1 MGQVLLYGD
10 DQALAAYLGGAAAVI
25 HDLTKTKVDA
35 LSLAPRKGDKAELG
49 RALVFASDD
58 PALPPPSEDARAI
71 ALARGT
77 FDRGAGV
84 LTVAGRGKAAQ
95 ALKVTGP
102 IPAAARELGRALA
115 PVPWRKAPDDP
126 AVLFLVRPGPVLAQV
141 LAEHLEL
148 GHDDLRYATV
158 TAERGGESWVALEV
172 ERPSWFV
179 LERWLG
185 RDPARA
191 GAPPQDGDVRIYRR
205 IGGPLGGRRVC
216 VAWGLEHVLEPW
228 LVDPKDEKALLL
240 VDPSGEHRVLDRG
253 AFKDVGELLDLDP
266 TRFPAARLEST
277 ADPGRISIALRLEGR
292 AVPRDPELW
301 LLPWADRERLEA
313 LLAGT
318 PEDELRNLLVACVAR
333 PDGTRVLAVREALT
347 GRAPRLLPLGKQAFA
362 PVPGLPSLMVP
373 CDRVLAPPLATD
385 RYARAFGA
393 RPGELTVVDLVP
405 GTEARN
411 AKLVLQ
417 RIDER
422 LFRPIETIV
431 DFVVDGEAT
440 RLADVVLAAPF
451 DLGPFAEEDLVPANA
466 PARERR
472 EKRERPEAAPREVE
486 AEARD
491 EKPSRVAA
499 RPKVATPQRTPAP
512 DVSRVAPDARRE
524 RAARLERQLALEKAT
539 PELWLE
545 LGRLRLADADVEE
558 ALRSYEHALWDLP
571 APAAAPVVQ
580 ELLAA
585 LPAPAAGHADPAG
598 PWRAA
603 LTFPADLERAKA
615 GAQGLTERVYKA
627 LHDGAGRLRK
637 RGRWLLWRAVLDAA
651 LDPIEGERQREDIL
665 SELVLRGVEEH
676 EVPPFVRQTLLE
688 HHGRRAA
695 QGAGPGGTPE
705 ALQLLERA
713 RRVAQDFKVAPV
725 RAEALAHVAWALAE
739 LGDGA
744 RALDC
749 ARAAR
754 EQAEAGATAEGG
766 RGAARESV
774 QHRAF
779 RARALC
785 RVGAVL
791 ERSQGRGRGQ
801 ELLERSL
808 AALTALSTGEARDQT
823 EGDRGLA
830 SWLSCL
836 ADLRGASAGD
846 DKLLERALTAI
857 SERPAEKQ
865 ALLLSSVARDLVR
878 LGAAAQGARLARA
891 LLAQPR
897 LALAPR
903 QDAVTALEAVLGEQQ
918 APTAEDANAI
928 DDALVKATGAQDIDE
943 FALPMMQLSMR
954 ARGARAWE
962 AAERLHAV
970 FQGRGQKYAARLV
983 RLAGL
988 RCLAEQRDQRTV
1000 GAERLTAALND
1011 AWTHEDT
1018 VAAEPKG
1025 QERMRLVVRLAALVP
1040 AFGLREKGLELL
1052 GDVRKR
1058 AASEPSLFLRNEL
1071 LLAAVLAASKLGEAK
1086 ASFDLVDA
1094 LTTTAIETFRAGPSR
1109 QGEAR
1114 WLMFETL
1121 ESCADGAVEL
1131 GDTRRGL
1138 TLVQRIADSARTA
1151 LDQAG
1156 TADAEGRY
1164 FYCRALIRAGRAML
1178 ALGAAPLAE
1187 KAFEHAFTKMR
1198 QFRQLDLIDTLG
1210 LAAETAGQLDGAPR
1224 YALARQVLDGASAS
1238 GATGELFDRA
1248 QIEQVMARLARDMVQ
1263 GESAYAAALKRW
1275 RGREERSIRD
1285 RVATEAIGRR

>member
-25 HDLTKTKVDA
+25 PDLTKTKVDA
-35 LSLAPRKGDKAELG
+35 LALAPRKGSDLG
-49 RALVFASDD
+49 RALVFAQDD
-58 PALPPPSEDARAI
+58 PALPAPSEDSRAV

-77 FDRGAGV
+77 FDRGTGV

-102 IPAAARELGRALA
+102 IPSAARELGRALP

-126 AVLFLVRPGPVLAQV
+126 AVLFLVHPGPVLAQV

-148 GHDDLRYATV
+148 GHDDLRYASV
-158 TAERGGESWVALEV
+158 AAERGGDSWVAIEV

-191 GAPPQDGDVRIYRR
+191 GAPPQEGDVRIYRR
-205 IGGPLGGRRVC
+205 VGGPLGGRRVC

-240 VDPSGEHRVLDRG
+240 IDASGEHRVLDRG

-266 TRFPAARLEST
+266 TRFSATRLEST

-362 PVPGLPSLMVP
+362 PVPGLPSLLVP

-451 DLGPFAEEDLVPANA
+451 DLGPFAEEDLLPANA

-472 EKRERPEAAPREVE
+472 EKRERPEAAPREAE
-486 AEARD
+486 AEAKD
-491 EKPSRVAA
+491 ERPRVVA
-499 RPKVATPQRTPAP
+499 RPKAATPQRTPAP
-512 DVSRVAPDARRE
+512 DLSRQPPDARRE

-571 APAAAPVVQ
+571 GPAAAPVVQ

-598 PWRAA
+598 PWRSA
-603 LTFPADLERAKA
+603 LTFPADLDRAKS
-615 GAQGLTERVYKA
+615 GAQALTERVYKA
-627 LHDGAGRLRK
+627 LHDGSGRLRK
-637 RGRWLLWRAVLDAA
+637 RGRWLLWRSVLDAA

-830 SWLSCL
+830 SWLACL

-865 ALLLSSVARDLVR
+865 ALLLSSVAKDLVR
-878 LGAAAQGARLARA
+878 LGAAAHGARLARA

-918 APTAEDANAI
+918 PPTAEDADRI
-928 DDALVKATGAQDIDE
+928 DQALTAATGAQDIDE

-970 FQGRGQKYAARLV
+970 FQGRGQRYAARLV

-988 RCLAEQRDQRTV
+988 RCLADQRDRRTE
-1000 GAERLTAALND
+1000 GAAHLAAALND

-1040 AFGLREKGLELL
+1040 AFGLRDKGLELL
-1052 GDVRKR
+1052 TDVRKR

-1094 LTTTAIETFRAGPSR
+1094 LTTTAIETFKAGPSR

-1187 KAFEHAFTKMR
+1187 KAFEQAFTKMR

-1224 YALARQVLDGASAS
+1224 YQLARQVLDGASAS

-1285 RVATEAIGRR
+1285 RVATEAIGKR